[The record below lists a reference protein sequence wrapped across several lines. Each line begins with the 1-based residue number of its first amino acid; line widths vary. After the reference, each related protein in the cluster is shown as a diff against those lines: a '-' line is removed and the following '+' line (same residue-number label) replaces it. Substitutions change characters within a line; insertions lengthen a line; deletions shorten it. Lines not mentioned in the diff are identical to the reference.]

1 MVVVTAIRFEE
12 EEKKAIERVV
22 SMIKY
27 LEDGEFDCLNYH
39 LEEKGIRCDL
49 DDIKDGL
56 RELLALE
63 KGN

>member
-1 MVVVTAIRFEE
+1 MKVVTAIRFEE
-12 EEKKAIERVV
+12 EEKQAIEKVV
-22 SMIKY
+22 NMIKY